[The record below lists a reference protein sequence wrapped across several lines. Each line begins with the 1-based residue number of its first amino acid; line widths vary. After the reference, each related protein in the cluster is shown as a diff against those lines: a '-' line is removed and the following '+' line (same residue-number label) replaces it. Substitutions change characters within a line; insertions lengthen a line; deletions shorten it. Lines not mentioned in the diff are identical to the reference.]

1 MINIDEARKL
11 VQALDKDLAKL
22 QSGSADVETLK
33 REVDALKQV
42 LESPEPGHGWV
53 RDALESIQS
62 AIEEGAE
69 TAKVDAIIASR
80 YVTAIGKML
89 GL

>member
-11 VQALDKDLAKL
+11 IHALEKDLAGLEK
-22 QSGSADVETLK
+22 GSADIQTLRDEVE
-33 REVDALKQV
+33 ALRS
-42 LESPEPGHGWV
+42 LLATPEPGDSWV
-53 RDALESIQS
+53 KDALHSIHKT
-62 AIEEGAE
+62 IDEGAA